1 VSLNKNIISGIT
13 SIIHPSL
20 CVFSFQ
26 VTHIMRKIVGPNVGD
41 LAVLIVTLFGSDII
55 KEVITIFLF
64 VPYKLRERDF

>member
-1 VSLNKNIISGIT
+1 
-13 SIIHPSL
+13 
-20 CVFSFQ
+20 
-26 VTHIMRKIVGPNVGD
+26 MRKIVGPNVGD